1 MKTAELK
8 VEERSIG
15 CKSTNRRLRREGRVP
30 AIIYGPESDNV
41 GCSFEERDLKKVFRG
56 HISLNTIITFQSES
70 KTLSGKRVILKSLER
85 DPVRWT
91 LDHVDFYEISDKR
104 PIQIKVPLEF
114 KGVPVGVKIG
124 GGIFQVIRREL
135 SVLALPTSIPEKIE
149 IDVSALELNTSI
161 HVSDISVGEGVQ
173 IVDSKSYT
181 ICAVNEPEKEEAV
194 APAAVAAATPDAA
207 AAAAPAAGAAPAKAE
222 AAPAKK

>member
-30 AIIYGPESDNV
+30 AIIYGPESENT

-70 KTLSGKRVILKSLER
+70 KALSGKRVILKSLER

-135 SVLALPTSIPEKIE
+135 SLLALPTSIPEKVE
-149 IDVSALELNTSI
+149 IDVSGLELNKSI
-161 HVSDISVGEGVQ
+161 HVADISVGAGIQ
-173 IVDSKSYT
+173 IVDSKTYT
-181 ICAVNEPEKEEAV
+181 ICAVNEPEKEEAATPV
-194 APAAVAAATPDAA
+194 AAAATPE
-207 AAAAPAAGAAPAKAE
+207 AAAPAAAAAPAKAE